1 MKDKL
6 IRYAP
11 FQLYESTSFEEYL
24 AEMSL
29 KGWLI
34 EKITKNDFL
43 TFRKTEA
50 CKRLF
55 TVDRKSVV

>member
-6 IRYAP
+6 IRFAP

-34 EKITKNDFL
+34 EKIASNGFL
-43 TFRKTEA
+43 TFRKAEPLDRTLR
-50 CKRLF
+50 RLS
-55 TVDRKSVV
+55 TG